1 MPGRVG
7 PLRWLALALVLAVV
21 AAAIPPG
28 GAIAQGSGLKKV
40 EVRTTI
46 FEAVPGKVCRKDDL
60 DALIFGRSLDC
71 SVTWE
76 QYEGIGCDHPDREA
90 RLNSPVVPFSVCD
103 VSVQAVI
110 RYLDGTP

>member
-1 MPGRVG
+1 MPRRFGAFGRMLIAV
-7 PLRWLALALVLAVV
+7 ALAESLVAH
-21 AAAIPPG
+21 ASAQDG
-28 GAIAQGSGLKKV
+28 GLRKV

-46 FEAVPGKVCRKDDL
+46 FEAVPGEICSRDDL
-60 DALIFGRSLDC
+60 DALIFGRELDC

-76 QYEGIGCDHPDREA
+76 QYEGIGCVHPDREA

-110 RYLDGTP
+110 RYLDAKP